1 MGPLFQGRPLPQLLS
16 TDAAVLGHV
25 FCVWSVQDWQVS
37 WYRVHVYL
45 HSVDLQF
52 SSCCKPHVKG
62 SAVQATER
70 GVQQQHAQREP
81 GSMRGPCQVSNSNSV
96 FYSHEPTVLCCAGCR
111 ARSSFE
117 ADQMCER
124 RVLSSHFRMVCR
136 VDMCVW

>member
-1 MGPLFQGRPLPQLLS
+1 
-16 TDAAVLGHV
+16 
-25 FCVWSVQDWQVS
+25 
-37 WYRVHVYL
+37 
-45 HSVDLQF
+45 
-52 SSCCKPHVKG
+52 
-62 SAVQATER
+62 
-70 GVQQQHAQREP
+70 
-81 GSMRGPCQVSNSNSV
+81 MRGPCQVSNSNSV